1 HGDHPETRRGR
12 SEEGMTHAVTKPAAP
27 FKTESGAL
35 EVHQIPSAQDNL
47 IWLIVAPGGEAAAV
61 DGPDAE
67 AVLEHCATT
76 GLRLTTI
83 INTHTHGDHIGINRD
98 LLRRGLLSGM
108 RVVGPKRAAADVPGI
123 TEAVDDGETTT
134 FGGVTAKVLLTEGHI
149 NGHVSY
155 VFD

>member
-1 HGDHPETRRGR
+1 
-12 SEEGMTHAVTKPAAP
+12 MTHAVTKPTAP
-27 FKTESGAL
+27 FRTESGAL

-61 DGPDAE
+61 DGPDAA
-67 AVLEHCATT
+67 AVLEHCAAK

-98 LLRRGLLSGM
+98 LERRGLLSGM

-123 TEAVDDGETTT
+123 TEAVDDGDTTT
-134 FGGVTAKVLLTEGHI
+134 VGGVTA
-149 NGHVSY
+149 
-155 VFD
+155 